1 MRRLLLG
8 FCALAL
14 AACGDTGANEVWIY
28 TSIYPRVIEKL
39 EPALQTA
46 FPDVTFRWYQK
57 GSEQVAARINA
68 EIASGDVLCDLL
80 MTSDPFYYAQLKDR
94 GLLLPH
100 ASPGAADLPEGLRDP
115 ENAFTT
121 VRVPLMVIVVNHD
134 RVPIIDHPASFKALV
149 DPKYKGKVSM
159 GDPLKSGTNFTT
171 VAVLSKLYGWEYFEA
186 LHGNGVVSQ
195 GGNSAV
201 LHRIETGER
210 PIGVILLE
218 NVLPR
223 IAKGAPLT
231 IVYPTDGAIPIPSP
245 VAIMKSTSDP
255 ELAKRVQDLFFLP
268 EVQAAIVEG
277 HMYSPLPNFAPPN
290 GGRPWEDLE
299 IYPWTAA
306 FVDQV
311 KRERNAIKK
320 RFLDVMR

>member
-8 FCALAL
+8 FCALAF
-14 AACGDTGANEVWIY
+14 AACGGDDTNEVWIY

-39 EPALQTA
+39 EPQLQAA
-46 FPDVTFRWYQK
+46 FPDITFRWYQK

-80 MTSDPFYYAQLKDR
+80 MTSDPFYYAQLDDR
-94 GLLLPH
+94 ELLLPH
-100 ASPGAADLPEGLRDP
+100 ASPGAAGILEGLRDP
-115 ENAFTT
+115 EHAFTT

-134 RVPIIDHPASFKALV
+134 RLPAPEHPASFKALAL
-149 DPKYKGKVSM
+149 PRYKDRVSM

-171 VAVLSKLYGWEYFEA
+171 VAALSKLYGWEYFEA
-186 LHGNGVVSQ
+186 LHRNGVMSA

-201 LHRIETGER
+201 LQRVETGER

-223 IAKGAPLT
+223 IAKGAPIT
-231 IVYPTDGAIPIPSP
+231 VVYPSDGAIPIPSP
-245 VAIMKSTSDP
+245 IAIMKSTSHP
-255 ELAKRVQDLFFLP
+255 ELARRVQDLFFTP
-268 EVQAAIVEG
+268 DMQAAIVEG
-277 HMYSPLPNFAPPN
+277 HMYSPLPNFAPPE
-290 GGRPWEDLE
+290 GGRPWQDLE

-311 KRERNAIKK
+311 KRKRNSIKT
-320 RFLDVMR
+320 RFRDVMR